1 VAKRARQSFAFSV
14 GDMIQVVSEDDEYD
28 DDHPFV
34 KARPDMFV
42 DIQDNP
48 HRIKAPSAQPLRPP
62 VEQATAAP
70 GEVRRGPG
78 RPRKT
83 EVYRPPTPR
92 PKK

>member
-1 VAKRARQSFAFSV
+1 MGKRAKQSFAFSLSE
-14 GDMIQVVSEDDEYD
+14 GINQVVSEDDEYD

-34 KARPDMFV
+34 TANPGQFM

-48 HRIKAPSAQPLRPP
+48 HRIKTPQATPKRAE

-70 GEVRRGPG
+70 GETRGAV
-78 RPRKT
+78 K
-83 EVYRPPTPR
+83 